1 VQTKVGSGFSD
12 EQRDDFWARWNQ
24 KRNTLKGK
32 IMQWQLDALTE
43 LFNAQNLT
51 NAEILVS
58 GLGHATFSTNILP
71 TLHQRIRNILAG

>member
-1 VQTKVGSGFSD
+1 MRWLKNIGAATSIGY
-12 EQRDDFWARWNQ
+12 RDGKA
-24 KRNTLKGK
+24 TCLKGK
-32 IMQWQLDALTE
+32 LMQWQLDALTE

-58 GLGHATFSTNILP
+58 RLGHTTFSTNILP